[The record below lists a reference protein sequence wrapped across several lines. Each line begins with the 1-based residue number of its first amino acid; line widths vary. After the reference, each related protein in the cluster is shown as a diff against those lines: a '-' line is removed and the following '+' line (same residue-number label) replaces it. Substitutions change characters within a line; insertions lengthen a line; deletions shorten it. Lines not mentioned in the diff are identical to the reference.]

1 MAWLLYCFFPSFV
14 SLTSFQVSL
23 LKQASE
29 NLWSSPSMGQKIFG
43 PPQIGAHKILALVPN
58 LPALPSPAILNDRS
72 FKYLDFLHI
81 VASHIAI
88 DHQPFQSLNFT
99 KMHLRKKS
107 EQFLKRRGSDPKTM
121 FPFASD
127 RQKTFNSLL
136 AYMKI

>member
-1 MAWLLYCFFPSFV
+1 MVVLFLSFLRV
-14 SLTSFQVSL
+14 FNFLSSFIVKTGVRKFVILPKYGS
-23 LKQASE
+23 
-29 NLWSSPSMGQKIFG
+29 KIFG
-43 PPQIGAHKILALVPN
+43 PPQIEAHKILALLPN
-58 LPALPSPAILNDRS
+58 LPVLPSPAILNDRS

-136 AYMKI
+136 AYMKK